1 MNIAVLG
8 SNGQLG
14 LKIRDC
20 SINYPKYNF
29 IFVDIDELD
38 ITEDEQIKRFISQNK
53 FDVLINCAAYTAVE
67 KAEDDIELAQK
78 INAEA
83 PGKLA
88 EICCSNNVKFIH
100 ISTDYVFDGDATAPY
115 TEESECRPTSVYGKT
130 KFSGEQNVMA
140 LCPDAVIIRTS
151 WLYSEYGNNFVKTI
165 LRIAQEKEYLTVVND
180 QFGTP
185 TYAGDL
191 ANVILQIAH
200 QFNEEE
206 MWAPGIY
213 HYSNSGFCSWYD
225 FANEI
230 LKLGNIS
237 TPVKPVSASEFPS
250 KVKRPAYSVFEKSK
264 IIRTFNLEIPHWKDS
279 LKEMLNK
286 YL

>member
-20 SINYPKYNF
+20 SINYPNYKF

-38 ITEDEQIKRFISQNK
+38 ITEDEQIKRFFSQNK

-67 KAEDDIELAQK
+67 KAEDDIDLAQK

-130 KFSGEQNVMA
+130 KFAGEQNVMA
-140 LCPDAVIIRTS
+140 FCQDAVIIRTS

-165 LRIAQEKEYLTVVND
+165 LRIAKEKEYLTVVND

-191 ANVILQIAH
+191 ANAILKIA
-200 QFNEEE
+200 NLYYIEKIW
-206 MWAPGIY
+206 MAGIY

-230 LKLGNIS
+230 LMQGDIT